1 MMRGSGLA
9 VLLLLA
15 SSAAAAAS
23 CSVPRFRTS
32 VNQTVDGFMAADS
45 GKPCGVHFHSAGPRF
60 SVAILQ
66 RPSHGTLQIGAV
78 GSVIYRS
85 RAGYSGGDSF
95 AFERRGL
102 TTLGAPA
109 VTTTRIA
116 VTVSP

>member
-1 MMRGSGLA
+1 MMRVSGLA

-15 SSAAAAAS
+15 FSAEAAAN
-23 CSVPRFRTS
+23 CSVPRFRTM

-45 GKPCGVHFHSAGPRF
+45 GKPCGVHFHAAGPRF

-66 RPSHGTLQIGAV
+66 RPSHGTVQIGGV

-85 RAGYSGGDSF
+85 KSGYAGSDSF
-95 AFERRGL
+95 TFERRGL

-109 VTTTRIA
+109 VTTTRMA